1 MKQKSKKLS
10 ILFIIS
16 LVMILCFATIVKAAT
31 LSLSKTALELE
42 VGKTETLTCT
52 GAEENATINWASSDT
67 SIATIDSTG
76 KVTAVKEGTATI
88 TATVGEDTA
97 TCAVTIKAT
106 STSEEAENVQWTDF
120 SKAEYEVVKNGVS
133 GVNLNI
139 KNVNKVKDSTI
150 YYCITSTND
159 KPKMEFND
167 DGRLKNEQEM
177 WDILD
182 TDNLGVLK
190 GRIEKYVQL
199 NQDLYLWVYEE
210 KHLENAYRD
219 DYGKAIY
226 YIGKILS
233 SGQKLTR
240 PKYPVYA
247 EIFHATFMTNDTTQ
261 IVTTIPYEWCTER
274 KFTLKIGKITDNNIL
289 NGIKNNNGD
298 SWNSL
303 LEYAKNSNAIFN
315 NKLTT
320 NKVHTS
326 FAEYSNDKDEKKDVI
341 QLNNLED
348 KAYYYMY
355 VVFDDENGKYYPAS
369 GLTIAKANVN
379 TTGVY
384 KGYWS
389 LFFLGD
395 DKFKWDDFGTDQTGT
410 ATVDGKTTGTTA
422 KKPSKLPKTGTIG
435 IGFIVVIIAGFAVFF
450 KVKNNKYKG
459 I

>member
-97 TCAVTIKAT
+97 TCAVTIKAK
-106 STSEEAENVQWTDF
+106 STSEEVENVQWTDF
-120 SKAEYEVVKNGVS
+120 SKAEYEMKNSTRQRVE
-133 GVNLNI
+133 LDI
-139 KNVNKVKDSTI
+139 KNVKVDSERNY
-150 YYCITSTND
+150 YYCITD
-159 KPKMEFND
+159 KNQKPDINTDMFGWIDSSDGKWNSLHEKD
-167 DGRLKNEQEM
+167 DGSFCIYNMEE
-177 WDILD
+177 
-182 TDNLGVLK
+182 
-190 GRIEKYVQL
+190 YVQL
-199 NQDLYLWVYEE
+199 NQDMYLWIVEFA
-210 KHLENAYRD
+210 KPDVGNWKSQFVVL
-219 DYGKAIY
+219 
-226 YIGKILS
+226 
-233 SGQKLTR
+233 GQKLER

-247 EIFHATFMTNDTTQ
+247 EMFFATMLTYDRTQ
-261 IVTTIPYEWCTER
+261 LSFNLPTSKETKR
-274 KFTLKIGKITDNNIL
+274 NFTLKIGKITDKNIL
-289 NGIKNNNGD
+289 NGIKNNNGE

-315 NKLTT
+315 KKLTT
-320 NKVHTS
+320 PNKMEPS
-326 FAEYSNDKDEKKDVI
+326 YISSDGGELIN
-341 QLNNLED
+341 LNLDD

-369 GLTIAKANVN
+369 GLTIAKAS
-379 TTGVY
+379 VY
-384 KGYWS
+384 NDGTWYM
-389 LFFLGD
+389 FFLGD
-395 DKFKWDDFGTDQTGT
+395 KEFKWDDFGTDQTGT

>member
-1 MKQKSKKLS
+1 MKQKSKKLI

-88 TATVGEDTA
+88 TATAGEDTA

-106 STSEEAENVQWTDF
+106 STSEEVENVQWTDF

-139 KNVNKVKDSTI
+139 KNVNIVKESKI

-167 DGRLKNEQEM
+167 DGYLNEQEM
-177 WDILD
+177 WDLLV
-182 TDNLGVLK
+182 TDNSGVLK
-190 GRIEKYVQL
+190 GEIQKYVQL
-199 NQDLYLWVYEE
+199 NQDLYLWVYEQ

-219 DYGKAIY
+219 DYGKGIY
-226 YIGKILS
+226 YIGKLLS

-247 EIFHATFMTNDTTQ
+247 ELFFATYMSNDSTQ
-261 IVTTIPYEWCTER
+261 IVTTIPYEWYTER

-320 NKVHTS
+320 NKVHAS
-326 FAEYSNDKDEKKDVI
+326 FAEYNTNDKDEKKDVI

-369 GLTIAKANVN
+369 GLTIAKADVF
-379 TTGVY
+379 TTGEY
-384 KGYWS
+384 KGEWH
-389 LFFLGD
+389 LHFLGN
-395 DKFKWDDFGTDQTGT
+395 DKFKWDDFGTTQTGT
-410 ATVDGKTTGTTA
+410 ATVDGNTTGTISNS
-422 KKPSKLPKTGTIG
+422 PSRLPYTGATTIG
-435 IGFIVVIIAGFAVFF
+435 LTIVIIAGFAVFF

>member
-1 MKQKSKKLS
+1 MKQKSKKLI

-52 GAEENATINWASSDT
+52 GAEENATINWTSSDT

-97 TCAVTIKAT
+97 TCAVTIKAIST
-106 STSEEAENVQWTDF
+106 STDEDNIQWTDF
-120 SKAEYEVVKNGVS
+120 ENAQYEL
-133 GVNLNI
+133 VNSTRIANTLYIKNI
-139 KNVNKVKDSTI
+139 KPIDERTYFYCITDKNEKPDLKTTSNGYKDSTDTKWNSLVSNNNDGFSI
-150 YYCITSTND
+150 YN
-159 KPKMEFND
+159 ME
-167 DGRLKNEQEM
+167 Q
-177 WDILD
+177 
-182 TDNLGVLK
+182 
-190 GRIEKYVQL
+190 YVEL
-199 NQDLYLWVYEE
+199 NQDMYLWIVEFARTEATIPYKSE
-210 KHLENAYRD
+210 YVVS
-219 DYGKAIY
+219 GK
-226 YIGKILS
+226 KIE
-233 SGQKLTR
+233 R

-247 EIFHATFMTNDTTQ
+247 EMFFATMMTHDTTQ
-261 IVTTIPYEWCTER
+261 IVFNIPTGKETKR
-274 KFTLKIGKITDNNIL
+274 KFTLKIGKITDKNIL
-289 NGIKNNNGD
+289 NGIKNNNGE

-303 LEYAKNSNAIFN
+303 LTYANNSDAVFN
-315 NKLTT
+315 EKLT
-320 NKVHTS
+320 S
-326 FAEYSNDKDEKKDVI
+326 SSQGGSEYVSYGGSKLINLK
-341 QLNNLED
+341 LED

-369 GLTIAKANVN
+369 GLTIAKAS
-379 TTGVY
+379 VY
-384 KGYWS
+384 TDGAWYM
-389 LFFLGD
+389 FFLGD
-395 DKFKWDDFGTDQTGT
+395 KDFKWDDFGTDQTGT